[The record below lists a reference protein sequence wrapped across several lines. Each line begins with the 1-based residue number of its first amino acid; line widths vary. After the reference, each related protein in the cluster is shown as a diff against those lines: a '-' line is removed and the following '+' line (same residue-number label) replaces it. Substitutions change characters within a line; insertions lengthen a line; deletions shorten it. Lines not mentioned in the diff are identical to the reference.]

1 MTSHPVWQFTG
12 FLTRVRRR
20 VSLVEKDILTFP
32 EYLSSSRI
40 LSLVLGIV
48 WDCSLLLFR
57 PFSNDHCI
65 VYDDFWLPLL
75 YLICICLL
83 VVDAVWHCI
92 QSDLV
97 LLSLLFIFVL
107 RKRNKWIVMFYM
119 HAVIRLVVHHLLYMV
134 SYPCSINPNRSFENG
149 IRHACTGWPKH
160 NTSYNKLLVSF
171 CQCKRLRTE
180 IKILGNALSRSWLS
194 CLCPVV
200 HLLQHTYILCSFRI

>member
-1 MTSHPVWQFTG
+1 MTVHRIFNTSKTTGITSGERHSYLSGVPEFIPNFIVSPRDSLRLLSFVISSFLKWSLYCLWWLLITPFVSYLHLLARCWRGVTLYPVW
-12 FLTRVRRR
+12 L
-20 VSLVEKDILTFP
+20 KNI
-32 EYLSSSRI
+32 
-40 LSLVLGIV
+40 
-48 WDCSLLLFR
+48 
-57 PFSNDHCI
+57 
-65 VYDDFWLPLL
+65 
-75 YLICICLL
+75 
-83 VVDAVWHCI
+83 
-92 QSDLV
+92 

-149 IRHACTGWPKH
+149 IRHACTSWPKH